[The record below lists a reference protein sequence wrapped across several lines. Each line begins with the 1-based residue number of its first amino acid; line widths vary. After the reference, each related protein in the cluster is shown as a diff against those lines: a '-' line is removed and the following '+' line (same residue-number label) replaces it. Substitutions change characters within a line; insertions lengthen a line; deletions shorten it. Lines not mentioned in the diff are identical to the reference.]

1 MRTWVFVMNTG
12 RFGDWI
18 VRKADTLEQAEKQ
31 LTRSQR
37 KKVWYVEESR
47 PTRVWLG
54 REAA

>member
-18 VRKADTLEQAEKQ
+18 VRRAETLEAAEKQ
-31 LTRSQR
+31 LTKQQR
-37 KKVWYVEESR
+37 KKVWYAEESK